1 MDTFGANHSVDTD
14 ENTEAPAEDRKWLWA
29 YP

>member
-14 ENTEAPAEDRKWLWA
+14 ENTEAPGKLKYEIKLI
-29 YP
+29 